1 MKHFLLPCLLCCFW
15 ITVPAQ
21 NYLPVIHRF
30 SIEDG
35 LPHRQV
41 NCILEDRRGFI
52 WVATNGGV
60 ARFDGLRFK
69 IFNKADNGLSTD
81 HVHWIL
87 EDAAGNLW
95 LISRANTV
103 SVSGIASV
111 DILDPVSGQIL
122 PFDQYIKEKPP
133 VPLEN
138 LNNRGICIP
147 SGSSGVHSSLP
158 GTLFFGTR
166 NPGGWASWHPATGWK
181 QVVVPSI
188 SDLTV
193 LSITPQNGVLG
204 LFSTGKLHHIL
215 VETDAAGKVLR
226 HFQATPGN
234 QFAKM
239 LGGAENPERVFAM
252 EYDKRVSQAKYWEIK
267 PGADKTRLP
276 VPIPKSTRSWWDQTM
291 LLELEN
297 GNLWLTETEI
307 FNKKGERLLDL
318 LTQFPAFN
326 NRYIENFLRNRN
338 GGVWLGT
345 AFGLELIE
353 VRKDHFRRFLF
364 DENALGGR
372 GISCR
377 GIFQKDKKLWINT
390 EGPDRSQCAID
401 LATGRVIFEQKDGSA
416 YGLAS
421 DAGGNMWC
429 GQLPSLVNRGL
440 LARVDPAS
448 GKALEAFPFKNNVL
462 WTIFPAKPDL
472 LWVGTGQGLVFFNNK
487 TRQVSKPDTHRF
499 PELEKASI
507 VYIGRDRSRGV
518 WLCSS
523 SGFYKM
529 TAEGQIAERY
539 WSGGTGN
546 NWLPY
551 DDFYHFYEDK
561 EGVFWL
567 GTVGAG
573 LLRWDPKTGEKQLFF
588 RKNGLLNGFVYAVYE
603 DDFGHL
609 WLPTDL
615 GIAQFDKKNLSV
627 RRTWLPADG
636 VTQNEFNRTSHFQGD
651 DGTLYFGGLNGVT
664 AFHPKDFYGSR
675 QTTPEIPFQ
684 ETGKKL
690 VVSDFF
696 LFSGKTEKL
705 ENHTVDLLASGEI
718 TMQPADRYFQLE
730 FALLDYFSPQ
740 KVTYAYKIEGVD
752 ADWSFLSEPLLR
764 MSSLPYGNHRLK
776 IRAQSA
782 DGAWAENELDFSL
795 TVLRPLYLRWWFL
808 VLVAGAIL
816 AGSFYINR
824 FQLRRSM
831 AEKET
836 QRLQELDAF
845 KTRFFTNISHEF
857 RTPLTVILGMLDP
870 LKKYAS
876 LGAQPKVEQT
886 AEMIRRNSQ
895 QLLNLVNQLLD
906 LARLEAG
913 KLQLLPSNGD
923 FVAFLKYQLES
934 FQSYAQSRSIQLHYR
949 SETPHLEMAFDH
961 EKTQAILVNLIS
973 NALKFTPEGGQIEL
987 VLQTEPPNDTQAP
1000 KQIILTVS
1008 DTGIG
1013 IPEGQLGQIFDRF
1026 YQVVPGALTPFQKGV
1041 NGEQLAGTGIGLALV
1056 QEFVK
1061 LMQGEIEVKS
1071 SQGKGT
1077 SFRITLP
1084 FTPPIPHLQTIIGS
1098 QAEKQVTPAV
1108 TENLMGD
1115 EQWPLLLI
1123 VEDNPDV
1130 QFYIAECVRSEYR
1143 VTFAENG
1150 AEGIQKA
1157 IEQIPDIIISD
1168 VMMPEK
1174 DGFELCETLKND
1186 ELTSHIPIVLLTARA
1201 DVESRIAGLK
1211 RGADDYLAKPFEPAE
1226 LEARLANLIQLRR
1239 RLQQRYA
1246 AIPQM
1251 PAPSPDPGLA
1261 MEDAFLLKIREIVER
1276 HLSDSDFEILQ
1287 LEQALGMSRSQ
1298 VFRKVKA
1305 LTGASPSIFIRSIR
1319 LHKAKALL
1327 LDNQKSIA
1335 EVAYEVGF
1343 SAPTYFAKT
1352 FLETF
1357 GKTPTEWRQ
1366 AGK

>member
-1 MKHFLLPCLLCCFW
+1 
-15 ITVPAQ
+15 
-21 NYLPVIHRF
+21 
-30 SIEDG
+30 
-35 LPHRQV
+35 
-41 NCILEDRRGFI
+41 
-52 WVATNGGV
+52 
-60 ARFDGLRFK
+60 
-69 IFNKADNGLSTD
+69 
-81 HVHWIL
+81 
-87 EDAAGNLW
+87 
-95 LISRANTV
+95 
-103 SVSGIASV
+103 
-111 DILDPVSGQIL
+111 
-122 PFDQYIKEKPP
+122 
-133 VPLEN
+133 
-138 LNNRGICIP
+138 
-147 SGSSGVHSSLP
+147 
-158 GTLFFGTR
+158 
-166 NPGGWASWHPATGWK
+166 
-181 QVVVPSI
+181 
-188 SDLTV
+188 
-193 LSITPQNGVLG
+193 
-204 LFSTGKLHHIL
+204 
-215 VETDAAGKVLR
+215 
-226 HFQATPGN
+226 
-234 QFAKM
+234 
-239 LGGAENPERVFAM
+239 
-252 EYDKRVSQAKYWEIK
+252 
-267 PGADKTRLP
+267 
-276 VPIPKSTRSWWDQTM
+276 
-291 LLELEN
+291 
-297 GNLWLTETEI
+297 
-307 FNKKGERLLDL
+307 
-318 LTQFPAFN
+318 
-326 NRYIENFLRNRN
+326 
-338 GGVWLGT
+338 
-345 AFGLELIE
+345 
-353 VRKDHFRRFLF
+353 
-364 DENALGGR
+364 
-372 GISCR
+372 
-377 GIFQKDKKLWINT
+377 
-390 EGPDRSQCAID
+390 
-401 LATGRVIFEQKDGSA
+401 
-416 YGLAS
+416 
-421 DAGGNMWC
+421 
-429 GQLPSLVNRGL
+429 
-440 LARVDPAS
+440 
-448 GKALEAFPFKNNVL
+448 
-462 WTIFPAKPDL
+462 
-472 LWVGTGQGLVFFNNK
+472 
-487 TRQVSKPDTHRF
+487 VSKPDTRRF
-499 PELEKASI
+499 PELEKAAI
-507 VYIGRDRSRGV
+507 VHIGRGRSGAV

-523 SGFYKM
+523 TGFYKM
-529 TAEGQIAERY
+529 TAEGQIAARY

-551 DDFYHFYEDK
+551 DDFYHFYEDQ

-567 GTVGAG
+567 GTAGAG
-573 LLRWDPKTGEKQLFF
+573 LLRWDPKTGKKQLFF

-627 RRTWLPADG
+627 RRMWLPADG
-636 VTQNEFNRTSHFQGD
+636 VAQTEFNRTSHFRGD

-675 QTTPEIPFQ
+675 QMSSETSIGV
-684 ETGKKL
+684 TGKKL

-705 ENHTVDLLASGEI
+705 ENHTVELLASGEI
-718 TMQPADRYFQLE
+718 TMHPADRYFQLE

-782 DGAWAENELDFSL
+782 DDAWAENELDFSL

-808 VLVAGAIL
+808 ALVAGAVL
-816 AGSFYINR
+816 AGSFYFYR
-824 FQLRRSM
+824 FQLRRKI
-831 AEKET
+831 AEKEA
-836 QRLQELDAF
+836 QRLQELDGF

-870 LKKYAS
+870 IKKYA
-876 LGAQPKVEQT
+876 LQGAQSKVDQT

-923 FVAFLKYQLES
+923 FAAFLQYQVES
-934 FQSYAQSRSIQLHYR
+934 FQSYAQSRSTQLHYR

-961 EKTQAILVNLIS
+961 EKMQAILLNLIS
-973 NALKFTPEGGQIEL
+973 NALKFTQEGGQIEL
-987 VLQTEPPNDTQAP
+987 ALQVEPPNDTRTP
-1000 KQIILTVS
+1000 KQIILTVN

-1013 IPEGQLGQIFDRF
+1013 IPEDQVSQIFDRF
-1026 YQVVPGALTPFQKGV
+1026 YQVAPVAAPPFQKGV
-1041 NGEQLAGTGIGLALV
+1041 TGEQLAGTGIGLALV

-1071 SQGKGT
+1071 TFGKGT
-1077 SFRITLP
+1077 TFRITLP
-1084 FTPPIPHLQTIIGS
+1084 FTPPMPHLQTITGS
-1098 QAEKQVTPAV
+1098 QAAERGTPAV
-1108 TENLMGD
+1108 TENHTGD

-1130 QFYIAECVRSEYR
+1130 QFYIAECVRNEYR
-1143 VTFAENG
+1143 ITFAENG

-1157 IEQIPDIIISD
+1157 LEQIPDIIVSD

-1261 MEDAFLLKIREIVER
+1261 MEDAFLLKIREIVEL
-1276 HLSDSDFEILQ
+1276 HLSDTDFEILQ

-1305 LTGASPSIFIRSIR
+1305 LTGASPSVFIRSIR

-1327 LDNQKSIA
+1327 LDKQKSIA